1 MIRFNNVTLIY
12 PYVQRTI
19 FEDLSFEVPEGEFV
33 LVMGDTGAGKST
45 LLKLMN
51 GLVPHHT
58 GGIFSG
64 SIMVDG
70 KDTALHKPRDL
81 VDVIAIVGQNPALG
95 FVTDTV
101 EEELVFGMESLGVA
115 PEVMRKRVE
124 DMLDLLALTPLRQR
138 KLSSLSGGEAQRVA
152 IASVLTMNP
161 KILLLDEPTSA
172 LDPIAAEEVLATLS
186 RLVHD
191 LGITVVIAE
200 HKLERVLQFVD
211 RVIYVRNEREV
222 AVGFPQEIL
231 KDSTLAPPIVHLFRS
246 LASEISDKEVPL
258 TVRDARR
265 QLGDLAAALSPLER
279 NQPAIAA
286 EPLLELENVAIH
298 YGAKVALKNV
308 SLAISP
314 GEIVAIMGRNG
325 AGKST
330 LLSSIA
336 GLRKLERGLVRVCG
350 LDPQLLK
357 GKDLIAKIGFVPQEA
372 SDLLYAQ
379 SVEEE
384 LRHSDHDNG
393 VTSGTTSRLLA
404 RLLPDIDVHVH
415 PRDLSEGERLCLVL
429 AIVLANNPPLL
440 ILDEPTRGLDY
451 RAKDRLITAIRECRD
466 LKSAVIVASHD
477 VELIAEIATRV
488 VVLADGEIVADGPAG
503 EILTSSPAF
512 APQVAKV
519 LAPAQWLTVSEVL
532 KSIGKSAP

>member
-231 KDSTLAPPIVHLFRS
+231 KDSTLAPPIVHLFRGI
-246 LASEISDKEVPL
+246 ASEISDKEVPL

-265 QLGDLAAALSPLER
+265 QLGDLAAALSPMER

-350 LDPQLLK
+350 LDPQILK

-393 VTSGTTSRLLA
+393 VTSGTTSHLLG

-519 LAPAQWLTVSEVL
+519 LAPAQWLTVNEVL
-532 KSIGKSAP
+532 KSMGKSAP

>member
-231 KDSTLAPPIVHLFRS
+231 KDSTLAPPIVHLFRG

-265 QLGDLAAALSPLER
+265 QLGDLAAALSPVQR

-350 LDPQLLK
+350 LDPQILK

-384 LRHSDHDNG
+384 LRHSDHDNR

-429 AIVLANNPPLL
+429 AIVLANNPSLL

-466 LKSAVIVASHD
+466 LKSVVIVASHD

-519 LAPAQWLTVSEVL
+519 LAPAQWLTVNEVL
-532 KSIGKSAP
+532 KSMGKSAP